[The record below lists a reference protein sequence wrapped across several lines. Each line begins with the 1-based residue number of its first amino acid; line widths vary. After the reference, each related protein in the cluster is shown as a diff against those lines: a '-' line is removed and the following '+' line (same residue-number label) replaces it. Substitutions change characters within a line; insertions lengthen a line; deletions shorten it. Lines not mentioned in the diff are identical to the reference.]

1 MGLRKAILL
10 ILSLILIT
18 ELSAADM
25 KAEGIGATEKEA
37 YINARENLS
46 SYISYSSYSE
56 LNTQDESMS
65 SIAGSSSDIILL
77 SLENGKA
84 KKNKDGTWT
93 AEVII
98 PSKAAKDYEARI
110 NERVKRIN
118 DLYDSLLEADDLN
131 TFKRLRSELLD
142 ERTDEFIM
150 KELKPSYKA
159 PSLPMSYET
168 SISEYTELLTDRL
181 NTLRQDETVSKAL
194 GNNVSS
200 AGSAEARRIE
210 NLIAELSGFYDEE
223 INEALLEAYHQGYGI
238 ISDSYSDSTRE
249 SGAEYILELEAYKK
263 AFAEA
268 KVSAQKIITDIDV
281 KFSADGEKVYNDAI
295 NEPLRPFE
303 MSDPEGAREM
313 RMVSAK
319 DEISRLENEY
329 TKDTNVAYEE
339 QLESFSSIIDSATEC
354 IDKINGTTYT
364 VDTSSNVLASVKVE
378 AFILETLQW
387 NGETTLLIAG
397 KPVIFHFCI
406 PLSYWLGVDVT
417 ASNWVNYNT
426 EIAYW
431 DQMLRDYPTA
441 FISVRLSYSI
451 KTYADTSNYEF
462 TLLDYSVINKSDGT
476 VKYSSREKQIAT
488 ISFPSK
494 VDFSDLS
501 LESELMDP
509 MSMGYPSNRI
519 REIKSRVD
527 SYTLRNFNEMKKNAA
542 EQAKQEE
549 IKAEEAR
556 IAADF
561 RKQEKEAKRS
571 QLAEFQ
577 PPVFGIGL
585 NYRIVST
592 MKGVA
597 YNMLDINV
605 PLVRF
610 HFGESATAAS
620 LGLTG
625 SLFGSGD
632 FKDKATYSLRAGGM
646 LTADLDVF
654 FPFST
659 EAAITLGTK
668 LGFSGRTPIE
678 GGFLDLVL
686 QKPDFS
692 FYMMCDAGIFID
704 FDSFYMH
711 AGIDLGLVEKNF
723 VIGGS
728 IGVGMALM

>member
-37 YINARENLS
+37 YLNARENLS

-65 SIAGSSSDIILL
+65 SIASSSSDIILL
-77 SLENGKA
+77 SLEDGKA

-118 DLYDSLLEADDLN
+118 DLYDSLLDADDLN

-150 KELKPSYKA
+150 KELKPSYKV

-168 SISEYTELLTDRL
+168 SINEYTDLLTDRL

-194 GNNVSS
+194 GNNVSND
-200 AGSAEARRIE
+200 GSAEARRIE

-313 RMVSAK
+313 RIISAK
-319 DEISRLENEY
+319 DEISRLANEY
-329 TKDTNVAYEE
+329 TKDTNAAYEE

-354 IDKINGTTYT
+354 IDKINSTTYT

-378 AFILETLQW
+378 AFNLETLQW
-387 NGETTLLIAG
+387 DGETTLLIAG
-397 KPVIFHFCI
+397 KPVIFHFSI

-417 ASNWVNYNT
+417 ATNWVNYNT

-476 VKYSSREKQIAT
+476 VKYSSREKQTAT

-509 MSMGYPSNRI
+509 MSMGYPANRI

-561 RKQEKEAKRS
+561 RKQEKEIRRS

-597 YNMLDINV
+597 YNILDINV

-610 HFGESATAAS
+610 HFGESIDWSDRLA
-620 LGLTG
+620 
-625 SLFGSGD
+625 FWQW
-632 FKDKATYSLRAGGM
+632 
-646 LTADLDVF
+646 
-654 FPFST
+654 
-659 EAAITLGTK
+659 
-668 LGFSGRTPIE
+668 GFQR
-678 GGFLDLVL
+678 
-686 QKPDFS
+686 
-692 FYMMCDAGIFID
+692 
-704 FDSFYMH
+704 
-711 AGIDLGLVEKNF
+711 
-723 VIGGS
+723 
-728 IGVGMALM
+728 

>member
-65 SIAGSSSDIILL
+65 SIASSSSDIILL

-110 NERVKRIN
+110 NERAVRIN
-118 DLYDSLLEADDLN
+118 DLYDSLLDADDLN

-194 GNNVSS
+194 GNNVSN

-329 TKDTNVAYEE
+329 TKDTNAAYEE

-354 IDKINGTTYT
+354 IDKINSTTYT

-378 AFILETLQW
+378 AFNLETLQW
-387 NGETTLLIAG
+387 DGETTLLIAG
-397 KPVIFHFCI
+397 KPVIFHFSI

-431 DQMLRDYPTA
+431 DQMLREYPTA

-476 VKYSSREKQIAT
+476 VKYSSREKQTAT

-527 SYTLRNFNEMKKNAA
+527 SYTLRNFNEMKKN
-542 EQAKQEE
+542 
-549 IKAEEAR
+549 
-556 IAADF
+556 
-561 RKQEKEAKRS
+561 
-571 QLAEFQ
+571 
-577 PPVFGIGL
+577 
-585 NYRIVST
+585 
-592 MKGVA
+592 
-597 YNMLDINV
+597 
-605 PLVRF
+605 
-610 HFGESATAAS
+610 
-620 LGLTG
+620 
-625 SLFGSGD
+625 
-632 FKDKATYSLRAGGM
+632 
-646 LTADLDVF
+646 
-654 FPFST
+654 
-659 EAAITLGTK
+659 
-668 LGFSGRTPIE
+668 
-678 GGFLDLVL
+678 
-686 QKPDFS
+686 
-692 FYMMCDAGIFID
+692 
-704 FDSFYMH
+704 
-711 AGIDLGLVEKNF
+711 
-723 VIGGS
+723 
-728 IGVGMALM
+728 